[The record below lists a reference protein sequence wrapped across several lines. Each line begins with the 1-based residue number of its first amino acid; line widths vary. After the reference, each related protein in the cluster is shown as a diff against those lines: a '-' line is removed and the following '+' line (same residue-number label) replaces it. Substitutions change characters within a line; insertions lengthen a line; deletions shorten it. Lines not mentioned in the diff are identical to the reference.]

1 MADDSLAGFIDEAST
16 DSRLRVEQDLG
27 GGFVRLR
34 LTEAERRQAAQDIR
48 SSEDVLIELLRNA
61 RDAGAHQMYVALQR
75 EGSRRVITLIDDG
88 NGIPESMHDR
98 IFEPRVTSKLDT
110 AHMDKWGM
118 HGRGMALFSIRENAE
133 EAQVAF
139 SALGLGSSMRV
150 TTDAARISERADQS
164 TFPRFELSTDGVA
177 SMRGPRNLLRTAA
190 EFALEHRDEV
200 TVFCGSPAEVA
211 AALLAFGMATTTP
224 ALRAF
229 GGSFQEQPL
238 VRWLACAPDPA
249 AFAERAAL
257 MGLELSE
264 RTARRVL
271 DGQVEPPLPLRDLLE
286 AQLTAGKGAASRNRT
301 TSAKRHEGGPAL
313 RLTEE
318 DRCELAEAMQQA
330 FAAVAERYY
339 LDPSVKPRIAISG
352 DSLSVIVP
360 LVPER

>member
-1 MADDSLAGFIDEAST
+1 MQE
-16 DSRLRVEQDLG
+16 
-27 GGFVRLR
+27 
-34 LTEAERRQAAQDIR
+34 
-48 SSEDVLIELLRNA
+48 
-61 RDAGAHQMYVALQR
+61 
-75 EGSRRVITLIDDG
+75 
-88 NGIPESMHDR
+88 R
-98 IFEPRVTSKLDT
+98 IFEPRVTSKLDS

-133 EAQVAF
+133 QARVAF
-139 SALGLGSSMRV
+139 SAPGLGTALTVV
-150 TTDAARISERADQS
+150 TDTASLPERADQS
-164 TFPRFELSTDGVA
+164 TFPHFELKDGVA
-177 SMRGPRNLLRTAA
+177 AMRGPRNLLRTAA

-211 AALLAFGMATTTP
+211 
-224 ALRAF
+224 
-229 GGSFQEQPL
+229 
-238 VRWLACAPDPA
+238 APDPA

>member
-1 MADDSLAGFIDEAST
+1 MDDQSLTEFIDSVCGESH
-16 DSRLRVEQDLG
+16 LRVEADLG
-27 GGFVRLR
+27 DGFVRLR
-34 LTEAERRQAAQDIR
+34 SSEAERRQAAQDIR
-48 SSEDVLIELLRNA
+48 SSEDIVIELLRNA
-61 RDAGAHQMYVALQR
+61 RDAGARHIFLASQR
-75 EGSRRVITLIDDG
+75 YGDHRCLTIIDDG
-88 NGIPESMHDR
+88 AGIPASQHER

-133 EAQVAF
+133 QVRVAF
-139 SALGLGSSMRV
+139 SAPGIGTALTVV
-150 TTDAARISERADQS
+150 TDTASLSERADQS
-164 TFPRFELSTDGVA
+164 TFPHFELKDGVA
-177 SMRGPRNLLRTAA
+177 AMRGPRNLLRTAA

-249 AFAERAAL
+249 TFAERAAL

>member
-1 MADDSLAGFIDEAST
+1 MADSSLANFIDTVCGESH
-16 DSRLRVEQDLG
+16 LRVEDDLG
-27 GGFVRLR
+27 DGFVRLR
-34 LTEAERRQAAQDIR
+34 SSEAERRQAAQDIR
-48 SSEDVLIELLRNA
+48 SSEDILIELLRNA
-61 RDAGAHQMYVALQR
+61 RDAGARHIFVATQKTEGRRLITIVDDGAGIPALQQ
-75 EGSRRVITLIDDG
+75 E
-88 NGIPESMHDR
+88 R

-133 EAQVAF
+133 QARVAF
-139 SALGLGSSMRV
+139 SAPGLGTALTVV
-150 TTDAARISERADQS
+150 TDTASLPERADQS
-164 TFPRFELSTDGVA
+164 TFPHFELKDGVA
-177 SMRGPRNLLRTAA
+177 AMRGPRNLLRTAA

>member
-1 MADDSLAGFIDEAST
+1 MAEGSLSDFIDEASAG
-16 DSRLRVEQDLG
+16 SRLRVEQDLG

-34 LTEAERRQAAQDIR
+34 TSEAERRQAAQDIR
-48 SSEDVLIELLRNA
+48 SSEDALVELLRNA
-61 RDAGAHQMYVALQR
+61 RDAGARHIFTAFQR
-75 EGSRRVITLIDDG
+75 EGAQRTITVIDDG
-88 NGIPESMHDR
+88 SGVPEAMHER
-98 IFEPRVTSKLDT
+98 IFEPRVTSKLDS

-133 EAQVAF
+133 QARVAF
-139 SALGLGSSMRV
+139 SAPGIGTALTVV
-150 TTDAARISERADQS
+150 TDTASLSERADQS
-164 TFPRFELSTDGVA
+164 TFPHFELKDGVA
-177 SMRGPRNLLRTAA
+177 AMRGPRNLLRTAA

-249 AFAERAAL
+249 TFAERAAL